1 MLTESTAAAQ
11 AASYIK
17 DTTTKDF
24 MVDVMQESQTQP
36 VLVDFWAPW
45 CGPCKQL
52 APVIEKVV
60 AQAKGKVKLV
70 KLNIDEH
77 PQIPGQLGIQSIPA
91 VVAFSCGRPVDA
103 FMGAVPESQIKQF
116 IEGLTGGALGASDA
130 ETLLAEARAAAD
142 AGDLMGAV
150 QLYAGVLEMEPE
162 NPKAIA
168 GMAQAYLA
176 AGEIEQA
183 KGLLVMVPEAKQADP
198 DVAAVRAAIE
208 LAEKA
213 ASLGDLKQFQ
223 DRIDANPGDHAAR
236 FELAVG
242 LAAAGNREDAVDH
255 LIEIVRKDR
264 EFNDDGARKQLVQFF
279 EAWGPV
285 DPMTLYGR
293 RRLSSLLFS

>member
-1 MLTESTAAAQ
+1 MLTNNETAAN
-11 AASYIK
+11 AAPLIK

-52 APVIEKVV
+52 APIIEKVV
-60 AQAKGKVKLV
+60 TNAKGKVKLV

-91 VVAFSCGRPVDA
+91 VVAFSGGRPVDA
-103 FMGAVPESQIKQF
+103 FMGAVPESQIKSF
-116 IEGLTGGALGASDA
+116 IEGLLGGALGASDA
-130 ETLLAEARAAAD
+130 EALLAEAARLAGD
-142 AGDLMGAV
+142 GDLMGAM
-150 QLYAGVLEMEPE
+150 QAYTGVLELEPE
-162 NPKAIA
+162 NVKAIA
-168 GMAQAYLA
+168 GMAQTYLA
-176 AGEIEQA
+176 AGEMEQA
-183 KGLLVMVPEAKQADP
+183 KGLLVMVPEAKQNDP

-213 ASLGDLKQFQ
+213 ASLGDLQQFQ
-223 DRIDANPGDHAAR
+223 DRIDANPADHEAR

-264 EFNDDGARKQLVQFF
+264 GFNDDGARKQLVQFF
-279 EAWGPV
+279 EAWGPT
-285 DPMTLYGR
+285 DPMSLYGR